1 LAITNVDDSTMA
13 REAMAPSNRGGPRTC
28 HSSHQE
34 LYSSTVEALLLALMS
49 AGVRGAIDSSELV
62 VRLGE
67 VAKLLLRIQEQLK
80 GRDDAMRQ
88 IVEEYRAAMNFLFL
102 GRGLHY
108 SIAREGT
115 LKLKESAYLHA
126 EGYPSG

>member
-1 LAITNVDDSTMA
+1 
-13 REAMAPSNRGGPRTC
+13 
-28 HSSHQE
+28 
-34 LYSSTVEALLLALMS
+34 MS
-49 AGVRGAIDSSELV
+49 AGVRRAIDSSELV

>member
-1 LAITNVDDSTMA
+1 
-13 REAMAPSNRGGPRTC
+13 
-28 HSSHQE
+28 
-34 LYSSTVEALLLALMS
+34 
-49 AGVRGAIDSSELV
+49 
-62 VRLGE
+62 
-67 VAKLLLRIQEQLK
+67 
-80 GRDDAMRQ
+80 MRQ